1 MRERSIRKVELTMKW
16 LKALGIREKQR
27 GSLRLLEKDDSLT
40 FFLFLFKTSHFLG
53 CPILHFFRQTVVS
66 CNRFGSNS
74 TRIMFYLVELFC
86 VKYFINVKK
95 LCTIVE
101 NCVFKQKINDKFN
114 YLYQTLLL
122 NGLFGITKCESKQVV
137 S

>member
-1 MRERSIRKVELTMKW
+1 
-16 LKALGIREKQR
+16 
-27 GSLRLLEKDDSLT
+27 
-40 FFLFLFKTSHFLG
+40 
-53 CPILHFFRQTVVS
+53 
-66 CNRFGSNS
+66 
-74 TRIMFYLVELFC
+74 MFYLVELFC